1 MKSFKVLGSGCKNC
15 VNTAKLIE
23 DKARALGVEAAVE
36 KVTDMAAIL
45 GYGVMSTPGVV
56 LDGKVVHAGGVP
68 AADKVE
74 GWLRT

>member
-15 VNTAKLIE
+15 ITTAKLIE
-23 DKARALGVEAAVE
+23 DKAKALGVEVEIE

-56 LDGKVVHAGGVP
+56 LDGKLVHAGGIP
-68 AADKVE
+68 QADKVI
-74 GWLRT
+74 GWLQS